1 MRFLG
6 AGVLWS
12 LPWGLL
18 ILVVALVAEN
28 GWGGWY
34 TRSLPDSA
42 VVMIRGETADTAALG
57 NDRYVE
63 DNLDYLLEHNEW
75 VIVNFS
81 AFWCPDSDDF
91 APGYRKAAGMK
102 EYAGIRWAD
111 AEVDGTAGNESFR
124 ERFDLPG
131 IPVVIL
137 FHQGEIIESD
147 DGTRSILD
155 GHKGDK
161 TLDDL
166 SALLAEF
173 YRPVSMDGAEQA
185 D

>member
-1 MRFLG
+1 MRTLR
-6 AGVLWS
+6 AGVFHP

-18 ILVVALVAEN
+18 LLAMGFLPET
-28 GWGGWY
+28 GRCGWY

-81 AFWCPDSDDF
+81 AYWCPDSDDF
-91 APGYRKAAGMK
+91 APGYRQAAGRE
-102 EYAGIRWAD
+102 EYAGIRWAC

-124 ERFDLPG
+124 KRFDLPG

-137 FHQGEIIESD
+137 FHRGEIIETA
-147 DGTRSILD
+147 DGARSVLD

-166 SALLAEF
+166 LALLAEF
-173 YRPVSMDGAEQA
+173 YRPASPSPA
-185 D
+185 DTSR